1 MAITG
6 STIFIFTYMDSQ
18 WQIQK
23 IVLCGGG
30 VWQLCVPEDHQCP
43 LMERWR
49 GLLYIVQNLGGGG
62 GGGQGHCSPL
72 RFATGFYIIQYK
84 GQSDYKQRF
93 LILHVIG
100 N

>member
-1 MAITG
+1 MCTERESKYIIIAITG

-62 GGGQGHCSPL
+62 DKATVPPL
-72 RFATGFYIIQYK
+72 DLPLAFI
-84 GQSDYKQRF
+84 
-93 LILHVIG
+93 
-100 N
+100 